1 MNAANKLNKPA
12 YFIPDPWTKTPSDK
26 SYFSRIITQAIVQA
40 VNDNSQSKLK
50 FKTVINLIIAFL
62 SLVSPYKFFKM
73 ITYAFKSFGKP
84 WRKALF
90 LDMFL
95 YEIHKTLYKR
105 RRPNFSTLFLNAGAH
120 IQHHYFFNSTFTHSR
135 ELHNPDWYINENDD
149 PILEMLKVYDEI
161 INDLLDWPNTEIL
174 IATGLSQKPYDKIKF
189 YYRLKDHESFLN
201 LLGINYCTVAPRMT
215 RDFLIS
221 FKTMD
226 QARIAARDLSD
237 VMVDDK
243 VRLFEEIDNRGK
255 DIFVI
260 LTYSSE
266 ITSKTNI
273 TFRSKSFA

>member
-1 MNAANKLNKPA
+1 
-12 YFIPDPWTKTPSDK
+12 
-26 SYFSRIITQAIVQA
+26 
-40 VNDNSQSKLK
+40 
-50 FKTVINLIIAFL
+50 
-62 SLVSPYKFFKM
+62 
-73 ITYAFKSFGKP
+73 
-84 WRKALF
+84 
-90 LDMFL
+90 
-95 YEIHKTLYKR
+95 
-105 RRPNFSTLFLNAGAH
+105 
-120 IQHHYFFNSTFTHSR
+120 
-135 ELHNPDWYINENDD
+135 
-149 PILEMLKVYDEI
+149 MLKVYDEI

-226 QARIAARDLSD
+226 QAKIAARDLSD

-273 TFRSKSFA
+273 TFRSKKFCLKDLVSFVAVKNGEHHPKGFAFFSKGISKVAPHNNSHVSNLHGSILKYFHHDLTSDGLKKFKILFNCLNIP